1 MITSNSTEMY
11 IIQVELPVNRQVGCY
26 SSLRRHSMS
35 VGPWAVSFSAL
46 VPLHESHSESG
57 RLMNYSCSP
66 AVTIHQYDSIT
77 KKHTI

>member
-1 MITSNSTEMY
+1 
-11 IIQVELPVNRQVGCY
+11 
-26 SSLRRHSMS
+26 MS

-77 KKHTI
+77 KKTHNITLHNNLISVTNNHKIKKHDEGVKI